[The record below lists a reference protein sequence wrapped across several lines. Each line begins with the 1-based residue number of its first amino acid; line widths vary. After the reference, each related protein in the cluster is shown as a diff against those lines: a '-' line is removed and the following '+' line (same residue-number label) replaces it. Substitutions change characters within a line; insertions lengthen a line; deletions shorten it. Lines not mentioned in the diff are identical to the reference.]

1 MKSFV
6 NYQRF
11 TFCMAAVT
19 AILLIACGNEQSSAV
34 SEFYGPD
41 DYLKVKKTDVHAH
54 IFRSDSAIYEQAL
67 KDNVALITI
76 NVESPD
82 SPPIDSQQYFALRQQ
97 QLSNGNV
104 HWMATFGSA
113 NINEPGWA
121 EKELSRLKNSF
132 DSGALGIK
140 VWKNIG
146 MTVKNKDGKFIM
158 VNDAV
163 FDPIFDYLEKNN
175 IPVLGHLG
183 EPKNCW
189 LPLEQMTTKNDR
201 NYFSEHPQYHLFLHP
216 DYPSYDSIISA
227 RDRLLDK
234 HPKLK
239 FIGAHLGSLEWS
251 VDEMAKRLDKYPNM
265 SLELAARMGQV
276 QYQTLTE
283 YKKVRDF
290 FIKYQDRIMYG
301 TDLGVVESDNAD
313 TIKAEAHH
321 VWLRDWNY
329 LTSADSLQTP
339 FLDKKI
345 KGLQLPKETIDRI
358 YYKNVEKF
366 FGIKLK

>member
-201 NYFSEHPQYHLFLHP
+201 NYFREHPQYHLFLHP

>member
-1 MKSFV
+1 MKPFI
-6 NYQRF
+6 NYQRP
-11 TFCMAAVT
+11 AAGLYAVI
-19 AILLIACGNEQSSAV
+19 AILLISCGDGQPSAV
-34 SEFYGPD
+34 SAFYGAD
-41 DYLKVKKTDVHAH
+41 DYLKVKKADVHAH

-97 QLSNGNV
+97 QLSHGDV
-104 HWMATFGSA
+104 HWMATFGSV

-121 EKELSRLKNSF
+121 EKELTRLKQSF

-146 MTVKNKDGKFIM
+146 MTVKDKNGRFIM
-158 VNDAV
+158 VNDPV
-163 FDPIFDYLEKNN
+163 FDPIFNYLEQNN

-189 LPLEQMTTKNDR
+189 LPLEQMTTNNDR
-201 NYFSEHPQYHLFLHP
+201 HYFKEHPEYHMFLHP
-216 DYPSYDSIISA
+216 DYPSYDSIIRA
-227 RDRLLDK
+227 RDMLLDK

-239 FIGAHLGSLEWS
+239 FIGAHLASLEWS
-251 VDEMAKRLDKYPNM
+251 VDEMAKHLDKYPNL
-265 SLELAARMGQV
+265 SIELAARLGQV

-283 YKKVRDF
+283 YNKVRDF

-301 TDLGVVESDNAD
+301 TDLGVTERDNAD
-313 TIKAEAHH
+313 TIKAEAHAA
-321 VWLRDWNY
+321 WLRDWNY

-339 FLDKKI
+339 FLDAKI
-345 KGLQLPKETIDRI
+345 KGLHLPKETVDRI